1 MSSKAYSKQQRE
13 TIRIQLLKVGTKLY
27 ATQGI
32 KQTHLQDILSE
43 VNISKPFF
51 YKFYPSLQEFIIAV
65 LDYQWLRVDEI
76 ICEIESHKDW
86 DWEQKARK
94 LLFLFNRLKENK
106 LIVMSQEEE
115 VWVYKQLSQDAYE
128 KFMSKQLT
136 FFERLLLLWEIPQ
149 DACNPYV
156 LANLVLSMTI
166 VRNYGKEALPFLYTD
181 KLDESSNAQIE
192 CIIQYLKH
200 IKTNNSQ

>member
-1 MSSKAYSKQQRE
+1 MMSSKAYSKQQRE
-13 TIRIQLLKVGTKLY
+13 TIRIQLLKVGAKLY

-32 KQTHLQDILSE
+32 KQTHLQDILTE

-65 LDYQWLRVDEI
+65 LDYQWIRVDEI
-76 ICEIESHKDW
+76 ICEIESHKNW

-94 LLFLFNRLKENK
+94 LLFSLNRLKENK

-115 VWVYKQLSQDAYE
+115 VWVYKQLSHDAYE
-128 KFMSKQLT
+128 KFMAKQLT
-136 FFERLLLLWEIPQ
+136 FFEHLLLLWEIPQ
-149 DACNPYV
+149 DACKPYV

-166 VRNYGKEALPFLYTD
+166 VRNYGKKALPFLYTD
-181 KLDESSNAQIE
+181 KLDESSDAQIE

-200 IKTNNSQ
+200 LKTNNS